1 MKTICSVKVWLAIFV
16 LGLFLVG
23 MGCES
28 KKTASVEQPKQKEDP
43 NSPCALL
50 TKEEVQAVLKQKLEE
65 PKRDDI
71 LCIYESVVKSPS
83 ATLVVQLN
91 PTEPEAFMQNR
102 KDFMK
107 GPNPFKPVEGLGE
120 NAYFYNESL
129 NVLAKKRAL
138 SMRFEG
144 TKPSEDD
151 IINLAKKA
159 VERIR

>member
-1 MKTICSVKVWLAIFV
+1 MKTVGSVKVWLAV
-16 LGLFLVG
+16 LMVGFLVVVT
-23 MGCES
+23 GCES
-28 KKTASVEQPKQKEDP
+28 QKTASVEQPKQKEDL

-50 TKEEVQAVLKQKLEE
+50 TKEEVEAVLKQKLEE

-83 ATLVVQLN
+83 AALVVQLN

-102 KDFMK
+102 KDFMN
-107 GPNPFKPVEGLGE
+107 GPNPFKSVEGLGE
-120 NAYFYNESL
+120 DAYFYNEGL
-129 NVLAKKRAL
+129 NVLVKKRSL
-138 SMRFEG
+138 SMRVEG

-151 IINLAKKA
+151 IVELAKKA